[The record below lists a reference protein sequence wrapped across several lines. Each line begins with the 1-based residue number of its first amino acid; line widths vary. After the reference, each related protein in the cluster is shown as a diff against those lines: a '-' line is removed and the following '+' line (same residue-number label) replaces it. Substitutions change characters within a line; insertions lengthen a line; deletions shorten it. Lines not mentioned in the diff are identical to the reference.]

1 MGRLPNFE
9 ISGYDGRDGFAG
21 LTAMHFRAAAPAARI
36 ELTLVAAPC
45 TRYGSVMAQHK
56 SKRVSKSPRIG
67 LALGGGGPLGGI
79 YEIGALR
86 ALDESLEGIDFND
99 LYVYVGV
106 SAGAF
111 VAANLANQM
120 STAQLCRIF
129 VKNEAEVHH
138 FHPEVFYRQAL
149 REYFRRATAVP
160 GLVWEALGR
169 FVNNPYDQSLLEA
182 MTILAQALP
191 SGLFDNEG
199 LHDYLQRAFSML
211 GRTNDFRQLRRRL
224 YVIAADLESS
234 EAVRFGAPGF
244 DHVPISR
251 AVQASVASPGLYT
264 PVEID
269 GRFYMDGTLRKGL
282 HASVAME
289 DGADLVLAI
298 NPLVPID
305 ASAAVR
311 AGTMKPGGLVNS
323 GMPNI
328 LAQTFRTMIYSRM
341 KAGIAQYD
349 REYPD
354 KQILLFEPTRDDA
367 KLFFSNVFSFQSRR
381 MVCEHAYQ
389 MTRRDILRRADE
401 LEQTLAPYGI
411 RLRRDRLEDEQRT
424 ISTSLYGEMLPLYV
438 ARERREGSTWKRLG
452 SGLENV
458 ADLIQNARGIL

>member
-1 MGRLPNFE
+1 
-9 ISGYDGRDGFAG
+9 
-21 LTAMHFRAAAPAARI
+21 
-36 ELTLVAAPC
+36 
-45 TRYGSVMAQHK
+45 MAQN
-56 SKRVSKSPRIG
+56 SQQPAPSKSRIA

-120 STAQLCRIF
+120 TTAQLCRIF
-129 VKNEAEVHH
+129 VKNEAEVHP
-138 FHPEVFYRQAL
+138 FHPEVFYRPAF
-149 REYFRRATAVP
+149 REYFRRALAVP
-160 GLVWEALGR
+160 SLVWEAVGR

-182 MTILAQALP
+182 MTILAQAAP
-191 SGLFDNEG
+191 AGLFDNEG
-199 LHDYLQRAFSML
+199 LHEYLQRAFSML

-251 AVQASVASPGLYT
+251 AVQASVASPGLYM
-264 PVEID
+264 PVEVD
-269 GRFYMDGTLRKGL
+269 GRYYMDGTLRKGL
-282 HASVAME
+282 HASVALE
-289 DGADLVLAI
+289 DGADLVIAI

-311 AGTMKPGGLVNS
+311 SGTMKPGALAHS

-354 KQILLFEPTRDDA
+354 KEVLLFEPTRDDA

-389 MTRRDILRRADE
+389 MTRRDLLQRADA
-401 LEQTLAPYGI
+401 LEKQLAPYGI
-411 RLRRDRLEDEQRT
+411 TLRRDRLEDEQRT

-438 ARERREGSTWKRLG
+438 AKERSQRKSWGKIG

-458 ADLIQNARGIL
+458 ADLIQNARNIL